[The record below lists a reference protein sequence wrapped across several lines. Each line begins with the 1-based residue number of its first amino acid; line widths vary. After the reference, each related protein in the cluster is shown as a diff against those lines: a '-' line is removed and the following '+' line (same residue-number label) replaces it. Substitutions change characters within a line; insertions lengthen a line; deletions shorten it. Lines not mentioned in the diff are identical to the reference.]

1 MEKSKPFRISVADAD
16 PADFLPAL
24 QRVQEKP
31 PSPLGRRVLWTVLAL
46 VGGTLAWALIGR
58 LDIVAV
64 AEGKLVPAS
73 YLKIVQPSEQG
84 IVKEIL
90 VSEGQLVKEGQILI
104 RMDAVLAE
112 ADIKSIQSEHDNKRL
127 ALRRIDAQLAG
138 RKFLREKGDPES
150 LFHQVAVQY
159 ATNVQAYENAIT
171 QEKSLL
177 SKAKNDLA
185 GAQATREKLEQV
197 LPHYVEQEK
206 AYEKLAKDGFAG
218 RIMYNDK
225 QRERIEKEQ
234 DLRTQEFTIRSNR
247 SLIEQSESKI
257 AQITADYRRQLQT
270 ERIDSANLLE
280 KASQELAKIE
290 HRHGL
295 LELKAPG
302 EGVVKDLATHT
313 IGTVAAPGTILMTLV
328 PQGERMIAEVWVG
341 NQDVGF
347 VRPGQ
352 NVKLKLAPYQF
363 QKYGMIEGKV
373 KQVSADATEAP
384 SANTRSDALTG
395 RDRPMGPLAF
405 RALVEL
411 NTQRLAVDGETYPV
425 APGMQVAAEINLG
438 TRTVMEFLLSPVQK
452 AFHEAARER

>member
-1 MEKSKPFRISVADAD
+1 MKKSFRISADAD
-16 PADFLPAL
+16 PRDFAPGILRL
-24 QRVQEKP
+24 QDRP
-31 PSPLGRRVLWTVLAL
+31 PSPLGRNVLWTVLAL
-46 VGGTLAWALIGR
+46 VGGTLAWALVGR

-90 VSEGQLVKEGQILI
+90 VKEGELVKEGQPLI

-112 ADIKSIQSEHDNKRL
+112 ADIKSIQSEYDNRRL

-138 RKFLREKGDPES
+138 RKFPREKGDPDG
-150 LFHQVAVQY
+150 LFHQVAMQY
-159 ATNVQAYENAIT
+159 AANVQAYENAIA

-177 SKAKNDLA
+177 GKAKNDLA
-185 GAQATREKLEQV
+185 GAQATRQKLEQV

-206 AYEKLAKDGFAG
+206 AFAKLTQDGFAG
-218 RIMYNDK
+218 RIMYTDK

-234 DLRTQEFTIRSNR
+234 DLRTQEFTIQSNR
-247 SLIEQSESKI
+247 ALIAQSESKI

-270 ERIDSANLLE
+270 ERIDTANQLE
-280 KASQELAKIE
+280 KASGELAKIE
-290 HRHGL
+290 HRHKL

-302 EGVVKDLATHT
+302 QGVVKDLATHT

-341 NQDVGF
+341 NQDIGF

-352 NVKLKLAPYQF
+352 NVKIKLAPYQF

-411 NTQRLAVDGETYPV
+411 DSQLLTVDGDKYNV

-438 TRTVMEFLLSPVQK
+438 TRTVMEYLLSPVQK